1 MEFFFPLL
9 AQNTRNAAWMAAW
22 LWTIRTWSLWFYL
35 LCIYTLS
42 FLLWNMSFYFYVLR
56 HVVVVLFHQ
65 CVSCCWISFPDYFW
79 LLDTRTRSRLP
90 LSIGALSL
98 PFLAV
103 SHKLLKQW
111 WIMRAERRSPTP
123 CHRWLSWD
131 SFYQKR
137 LSMNCAQIVREV
149 N

>member
-65 CVSCCWISFPDYFW
+65 CVSCRWISFPDYFW

-90 LSIGALSL
+90 LSIGALSFPSL
-98 PFLAV
+98 PCCVAQTAETMMTNESGAPLSRPLSSLAFMRLILPEAAQQEEPWTV
-103 SHKLLKQW
+103 PKL
-111 WIMRAERRSPTP
+111 
-123 CHRWLSWD
+123 
-131 SFYQKR
+131 
-137 LSMNCAQIVREV
+137 
-149 N
+149 